1 MFREGKIEDKPA
13 RFIAPRCA
21 LRNLVRRMGWW
32 YELHDRLEEFVNARS
47 GPARYGEHFFRAY
60 AQKLCELRFHLVN
73 ARRGRID
80 FRNDGDDNASL
91 RLRGGKRR
99 QRLCL
104 DSLRRV
110 DEQEDSL
117 DRVECA

>member
-1 MFREGKIEDKPA
+1 
-13 RFIAPRCA
+13 
-21 LRNLVRRMGWW
+21 MGWW
-32 YELHDRLEEFVNARS
+32 YELHDRLEEFVNTRS
-47 GPARYGEHFFRAY
+47 GPTRYGEHFFRAY
-60 AQKLCELRFHLVN
+60 TQKLCELRFHLVN
-73 ARRGRID
+73 TRHGRID
-80 FRNDGDDNASL
+80 LGNDGDNNASL

-110 DEQEDSL
+110 DEQEDTL